1 MSREK
6 SMEMAGQFVIN
17 TLMEDANEWLER
29 LEDPENEDY
38 VMGDNSRRWLRKI
51 ECLLVQIQQDSERES
66 RRSTFRKLL
75 LLRGLLRSKLEWED
89 TV

>member
-51 ECLLVQIQQDSERES
+51 ECLLVQIQQDSERGS